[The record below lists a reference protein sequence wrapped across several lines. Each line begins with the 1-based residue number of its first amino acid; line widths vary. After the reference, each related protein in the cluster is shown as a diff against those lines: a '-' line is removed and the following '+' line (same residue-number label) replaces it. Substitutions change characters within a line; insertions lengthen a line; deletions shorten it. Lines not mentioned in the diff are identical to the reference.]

1 MSVDWAKASEEQEAE
16 ELASKV
22 LNMGLP
28 KDGPQTSSAPPFMSV
43 PPPSAAPPSFLSSPP
58 PPLLGA
64 SPAVATG
71 LSTAAPAAQPPS
83 GHEEDSA
90 PSAAEL
96 SLMRKALCKGIIE
109 SKNDVEVLRKDPNS
123 PLYSVKTFEA
133 LQLRP
138 ELLQGI
144 YDMGFKLPS
153 KIQETALPT
162 LLANP
167 PQNLIAQSQS
177 GTGKTAAFSLGLLSR
192 IDPSKKCTQALC
204 LSPTYELALQ
214 TAETV
219 KTLGRHCTDVTIK
232 CAVKGERLS
241 GGHKITDHIVIGTP
255 GKVLDWLT
263 KNRAL
268 SLNEC
273 SVFVLDE
280 ADVMI
285 ATQGHQDQS
294 VRIHKQL
301 PKNCQMML
309 FSATYDGT
317 VMQFAEA
324 IVPNP
329 VIIRLRREEETLT
342 NIRQMYVECHT
353 SEEKYTAISNIYT
366 IPVGQSMFFCRTK
379 QTANWLHSRMI
390 KDGHHVALLTG
401 DLSPEERLSVLTR
414 YREGRER
421 VLICTNVLARG
432 IDVEQVTL
440 VVNYDL
446 PELNG
451 SADCET
457 YLHRIGRTGRFGKT
471 GNAINI
477 IDGPRSM
484 ELLEQIQ
491 RHFSIEI
498 KKLDYKDFDEIEKL
512 AED

>member
-1 MSVDWAKASEEQEAE
+1 
-16 ELASKV
+16 
-22 LNMGLP
+22 
-28 KDGPQTSSAPPFMSV
+28 
-43 PPPSAAPPSFLSSPP
+43 
-58 PPLLGA
+58 
-64 SPAVATG
+64 
-71 LSTAAPAAQPPS
+71 
-83 GHEEDSA
+83 
-90 PSAAEL
+90 
-96 SLMRKALCKGIIE
+96 MRKALCRGIIE

-144 YDMGFKLPS
+144 YEMGFKLPS

-192 IDPSKKCTQALC
+192 IDPSKPCTQALC

-214 TAETV
+214 TAQTV
-219 KTLGRHCTDVTIK
+219 RRLGKNCTDITIR
-232 CAVKGERLS
+232 CAVKGEMLS
-241 GGHKITDHIVIGTP
+241 RGSKINEHIVIGTP

-263 KNRAL
+263 KLKAL
-268 SLNEC
+268 SLSHC
-273 SVFVLDE
+273 AVFVLDE

-294 VRIHKQL
+294 VRIHKTL
-301 PKNCQMML
+301 PSTCQMML
-309 FSATYDGT
+309 FSATYDST

-329 VIIRLRREEETLT
+329 VIIRLRREEETLS
-342 NIRQMYVECHT
+342 NIRQMYVECT
-353 SEEKYTAISNIYT
+353 TAEEKYTAISNIYT

-379 QTANWLHSRMI
+379 NTANWLHDRMI

-401 DLSPEERLSVLTR
+401 DLSPEDRLGVLTR
-414 YREGRER
+414 YREGKER

-446 PELNG
+446 PEQNG
-451 SADCET
+451 AADCET

-477 IDGPRSM
+477 IDGQRAM
-484 ELLEQIQ
+484 ELLLQIQ
-491 RHFSIEI
+491 RHFNIEI
-498 KKLDYKDFDEIEKL
+498 RKLDYKNFDEIDKL

>member
-22 LNMGLP
+22 LNLGLS
-28 KDGPQTSSAPPFMSV
+28 KDASK
-43 PPPSAAPPSFLSSPP
+43 PPPSVPFTSGATLQSS
-58 PPLLGA
+58 
-64 SPAVATG
+64 
-71 LSTAAPAAQPPS
+71 
-83 GHEEDSA
+83 EEDSA
-90 PSAAEL
+90 PSAAEV
-96 SLMRKALCKGIIE
+96 SLMRKVLCKGIVE

-153 KIQETALPT
+153 KIQETTLPT

-192 IDPSKKCTQALC
+192 IDPSKRCTQALC

-214 TAETV
+214 TAQTV
-219 KTLGRHCTDVTIK
+219 MALGKHCTDVTIK
-232 CAVKGERLS
+232 CAVKGETLTRGS
-241 GGHKITDHIVIGTP
+241 KITDHIVIGTP

-263 KNRAL
+263 KARAL
-268 SLNEC
+268 SLADC
-273 SVFVLDE
+273 CVFVLDE

-301 PKNCQMML
+301 PRTCQMML

-329 VIIRLRREEETLT
+329 VIMRLKREEETLT
-342 NIRQMYVECHT
+342 NIRQACH
-353 SEEKYTAISNIYT
+353 
-366 IPVGQSMFFCRTK
+366 
-379 QTANWLHSRMI
+379 
-390 KDGHHVALLTG
+390 HHG
-401 DLSPEERLSVLTR
+401 GRL
-414 YREGRER
+414 
-421 VLICTNVLARG
+421 
-432 IDVEQVTL
+432 
-440 VVNYDL
+440 
-446 PELNG
+446 
-451 SADCET
+451 
-457 YLHRIGRTGRFGKT
+457 
-471 GNAINI
+471 
-477 IDGPRSM
+477 
-484 ELLEQIQ
+484 
-491 RHFSIEI
+491 
-498 KKLDYKDFDEIEKL
+498 
-512 AED
+512 